1 MEPIGLEQNDD
12 RLVNI
17 TFTDVMKVVA
27 SDNTTPEDKM
37 VYIYLLNVI
46 MDMDEKIERMN
57 NTLNELQNTQDE
69 YED

>member
-1 MEPIGLEQNDD
+1 MEPIGFEKNDE

-17 TFTDVMKVVA
+17 TFTDVIQVVA

-46 MDMDEKIERMN
+46 MDMDEKITRMN
-57 NTLNELQNTQDE
+57 NTLKELENKKNE

>member
-1 MEPIGLEQNDD
+1 MEPIGFEKNDE
-12 RLVNI
+12 RLMNI
-17 TFTDVMKVVA
+17 TFTDVIQVVA

-46 MDMDEKIERMN
+46 MDIDEKIERMK
-57 NTLNELQNTQDE
+57 NTLQELENKKNE

>member
-1 MEPIGLEQNDD
+1 MEPIGFEKNDE
-12 RLVNI
+12 RLMNI
-17 TFTDVMKVVA
+17 TITDVIQVVT

-46 MDMDEKIERMN
+46 MDIDEKIERMK
-57 NTLNELQNTQDE
+57 NTLQELENKKNE